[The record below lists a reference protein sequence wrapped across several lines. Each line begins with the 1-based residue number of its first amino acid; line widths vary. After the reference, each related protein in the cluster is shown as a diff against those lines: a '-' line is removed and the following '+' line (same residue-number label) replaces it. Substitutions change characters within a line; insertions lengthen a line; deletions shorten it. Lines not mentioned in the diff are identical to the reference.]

1 MHDSSLLRPRSDE
14 LSELLYRAAVHVRAG
29 GSTDANQQRCGASS
43 SAHDDECVKQFVQ
56 QFVKKLVK
64 DTVAKIDG

>member
-1 MHDSSLLRPRSDE
+1 VCLF
-14 LSELLYRAAVHVRAG
+14 
-29 GSTDANQQRCGASS
+29 